1 MKNILFILF
10 AGLVFVSCK
19 KEKVA
24 DDNGCI
30 SAARVLHFY
39 MPPADSAAA
48 RQLLTQNHLPIKDLE
63 VEYVILHDTMTKN
76 NSVNVYQYVYAVQY
90 VNGLPVMSSDFGYE
104 FKEGIYQGVS
114 GVKYDHIDLDTH
126 PKLSLSQ
133 VRVLFIDQVT
143 KNQGNTAAAAFRN
156 SCLDAQFGYYDLNAR
171 VTGPHNTNFVKA
183 WVVRPKNTQYP
194 WPEVLIRDDNGTMIA
209 YYGGLTTNVYNAN

>member
-1 MKNILFILF
+1 MKNVFFILF
-10 AGLVFVSCK
+10 GLLVFASCK
-19 KEKVA
+19 KEKKVA
-24 DDNGCI
+24 VDNGCI
-30 SAARVLHFY
+30 SAARVFHFY

-48 RQLLTQNHLPIKDLE
+48 RQLLTQNHLSTNDLE

-114 GVKYDHIDLDTH
+114 GVKYDHINLDTH

-133 VRVLFIDQVT
+133 VRGLFIDQVT
-143 KNQGNTAAAAFRN
+143 KNQGNTAAAALKS
-156 SCLDAQFGYYDLNAR
+156 SCLEAQFGYYDLNAR
-171 VTGPHNTNFVKA
+171 ATGPHNTNFVKA
-183 WVVRPKNTQYP
+183 WVVRPKNALYP
-194 WPEVLIRDDNGTMIA
+194 WPEVLIRDDNGAVIA
-209 YYGGLTTNVYNAN
+209 FYGGLTTNV